1 MQAKTLP
8 THTQQPWQVCSLY
21 LQVNPAKFNAVQT
34 ALLNI
39 DNSEIPASQQA
50 TGKIILLLSS
60 NQPHQFI
67 DDIESIKDIDG
78 VLSVSLVYHQQDDED
93 LF

>member
-8 THTQQPWQVCSLY
+8 AQTQQPWQVCSLY
-21 LQVNPAKFNAVQT
+21 LQVNPAKFNDVQT
-34 ALLNI
+34 ALLKI
-39 DNSEIPASQQA
+39 KNSEIPASQQA

-60 NQPHQFI
+60 NQPHQLI